1 MTYKKASSFSS
12 CHEAVKVCHK
22 VIKMMFILIFTFG
35 LVLSNGL
42 AIECNLNG
50 LCEGHFLGSDITAEL
65 SDCIMFCRQVKVN
78 TKQHIRILPELI
90 LLMMC
95 LIFYCID
102 SRTANGTQETK
113 TMRFVLPLLI
123 VLF

>member
-78 TKQHIRILPELI
+78 TKQHIIILPES

-95 LIFYCID
+95 LFFYYID
-102 SRTANGTQETK
+102 SRTANGFQETK